1 MRFTPLIL
9 LGAYTLTGICGAAL
23 AQGAAVPSP
32 AAATTADIVALV
44 REFGFPI
51 FVVIW
56 FMWRMER
63 RIDKYTEQIEKL
75 YTIVTVLVKT
85 IDGNEHQE

>member
-51 FVVIW
+51 FVVI
-56 FMWRMER
+56 
-63 RIDKYTEQIEKL
+63 
-75 YTIVTVLVKT
+75 
-85 IDGNEHQE
+85 